1 MSSLP
6 SMLFALL
13 LFSDICAH
21 SVALP
26 LVAGAGDYDDDRTD
40 LESLNALLED
50 NKLPGGDGPGGAQ
63 NPGGFTNRLDEGRP
77 RIIIVSDSG
86 FRGHRTHGPDRA
98 SSRALPALG
107 GPNADHTPGD
117 LRVHVDR
124 RETDLDMLRCMIG
137 RVYRPCWQA

>member
-6 SMLFALL
+6 SMLFTLL
-13 LFSDICAH
+13 LFSEICAH
-21 SVALP
+21 STALP
-26 LVAGAGDYDDDRTD
+26 LLAGAGNYDDDDRTD

-50 NKLPGGDGPGGAQ
+50 NKLPAGDQ
-63 NPGGFTNRLDEGRP
+63 NLGGFTHRLDEGRP

-86 FRGHRTHGPDRA
+86 FRGHRTHGLDRA
-98 SSRALPALG
+98 SSRALLPALA
-107 GPNADHTPGD
+107 GPNADRIPGD
-117 LRVHVDR
+117 LRVNVDR